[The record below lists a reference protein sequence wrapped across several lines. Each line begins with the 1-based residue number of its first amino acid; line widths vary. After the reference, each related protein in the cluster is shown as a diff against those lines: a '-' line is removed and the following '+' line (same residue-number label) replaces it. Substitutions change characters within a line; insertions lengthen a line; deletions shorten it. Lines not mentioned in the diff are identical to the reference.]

1 MKKILFVG
9 DAGSIH
15 LKKYTDYFLSKDYEV
30 HLATF
35 SQVNNTGVTNVYYL
49 SNKIVKNSGKNY
61 HYLLSV
67 FKLAKIIKQ
76 ISPDYINAHFSYSM
90 GFIVYLAL
98 LICKI
103 KANFSVVCHG
113 SDILDCPLKLCNLI
127 NRVVLKN
134 ADKIISVSN
143 QITDNIV
150 SFGINDNKIFTGQYG
165 IDLPEKLFN
174 GNRDIDIISIRNY
187 VPNSRIDE
195 LLKII
200 SDKKYQEKKIV
211 FVLPGISD
219 DRFNLIKEKYKEIIF
234 FKYVEHN
241 KLLHMLRRS
250 KFYISATKS
259 DGSSLSL
266 LEAMGNGVIPIV
278 SNIPSNREWVVDGV
292 NGKLFRNFKELDEI
306 MYNEILDYNKIREI
320 NYNLI
325 LNKGIY
331 TKQMQKIEKFLCK

>member
-15 LKKYTDYFLSKDYEV
+15 LKKYTDYFLNNNYDVY
-30 HLATF
+30 LATF
-35 SQVNNTGVTNVYYL
+35 SQTNNTNVTNIYFL
-49 SNKIVKNSGKNY
+49 SNKAVKNNGKNY

-103 KANFSVVCHG
+103 KVNFSVVCHG
-113 SDILDCPLKLCNLI
+113 SDVLDCPLKLCNWI
-127 NRVVLKN
+127 NKVVLKK

-143 QITDNIV
+143 QITDKIV
-150 SFGINDNKIFTGQYG
+150 SFGISDNKIFTGQYG
-165 IDLPEKLFN
+165 IDMTEKMFD

-195 LLKII
+195 LLEII
-200 SDKKYQEKKIV
+200 ADKKYKEKKIV

-219 DRFNLIKEKYKEIIF
+219 DRLKLFKEKYKEIIF

-241 KLLHMLRRS
+241 KLLQMLRRS
-250 KFYISATKS
+250 KCYISATKS

-278 SNIPSNREWVVDGV
+278 SNIPSNREWIVDGV

-306 MYNEILDYNKIREI
+306 LSNKILDYDEIREI
-320 NYNLI
+320 NHNLI
-325 LNKGIY
+325 LNKGTY

>member
-1 MKKILFVG
+1 MRKFLFVG

-49 SNKIVKNSGKNY
+49 SNKSVKNSGKNY
-61 HYLLSV
+61 HYLLCV
-67 FKLAKIIKQ
+67 FKLVKIIKQ

-127 NRVVLKN
+127 NRVVLEK

-143 QITDNIV
+143 QITDKIV
-150 SFGINDNKIFTGQYG
+150 SFGISDNKIFTGQYG
-165 IDLPEKLFN
+165 IDLTEELFN

-195 LLKII
+195 LLEII
-200 SDKKYQEKKIV
+200 GDKKYKEKKIV
-211 FVLPGISD
+211 FILPGISD
-219 DRFNLIKEKYKEIIF
+219 DRLKLFKEKYKEIIF

-241 KLLHMLRRS
+241 KLLQMLRRS
-250 KFYISATKS
+250 KCYISATKS